1 MKPRY
6 LRFAA
11 VLALSLAFALPAAQ
25 AGAVRVPSGQDSP
38 AVTVGITG
46 GALFGGTSPLLAE
59 QGALGRKLAI
69 VRLYYMVGQ
78 KFTTPK
84 VKQIM
89 SGGGTVLASLD
100 IPHGHGITYASI
112 AAGRQDTQIRAWLT
126 AVEQDAVAYHISA
139 AYVGF
144 EHEANTTQ
152 NQVLGSPAQ
161 FKAAWDHIH
170 SMAAQAHLNA
180 ATGGRLRW
188 AMILMHTAYFPAN
201 MRPRWSY
208 RLGFASDYFPG
219 AGNVDVIA
227 ADGYNRGGCR
237 NHNAASMPTQ
247 AQVTPGSLF
256 DPVLTFASTHG
267 GLPVFIAEWGSAFY
281 SGAPG
286 WQAGFIPLMKAYVL
300 ANPSIAG
307 VLYWDQRG
315 NLACDFAVNGH
326 AQSVA
331 ALAAMGK
338 VVNGHL
344 G

>member
-11 VLALSLAFALPAAQ
+11 VLALSLTFALPAAQ
-25 AGAVRVPSGQDSP
+25 AGAVRLPPPQLDNAASGI
-38 AVTVGITG
+38 AG

-69 VRLYYMVGQ
+69 VRLYYMIGQ

-84 VKQIM
+84 VDQIM

-100 IPHGHGITYASI
+100 IPHGHGITYASVT
-112 AAGRQDTQIRAWLT
+112 AGRQDTQIRAWLT
-126 AVEQDAVAYHISA
+126 EAEQEAVAHNISA
-139 AYVGF
+139 VYVSF
-144 EHEANTTQ
+144 EHEANTTA
-152 NQVLGSPAQ
+152 NHVLGTPAQ
-161 FKAAWDHIH
+161 FQAAWNHIH
-170 SMAAQAHLNA
+170 SLAAQAHLNA
-180 ATGGRLRW
+180 ANGGRLRW

-208 RLGFASDYFPG
+208 RLGFASQYFPG
-219 AGNVDVIA
+219 AGSVDVIA

-237 NHNAASMPTQ
+237 SRNASKPTQ
-247 AQVTPGSLF
+247 ATVTPGSLF
-256 DPVLTFASTHG
+256 DPVLTFARTHG

-281 SGAPG
+281 PGAPG
-286 WQAGFIPLMKAYVL
+286 WQATFIPLMQAYVL
-300 ANPSIAG
+300 ANPSIAA

-315 NLACDFAVNGH
+315 NFACHFAVNGH
-326 AQSVA
+326 PQSVA
-331 ALAAMGK
+331 ALTTMGK
-338 VVNGHL
+338 VINGHL

>member
-201 MRPRWSY
+201 QRPRWSY